1 MERIRLDRFL
11 PTRGGLALAVIGL
24 GIFGAAQTTG
34 AGWLTVLASLIVG
47 TLMVGIIWPI
57 ILIRSISVELS
68 GPDDVVVD
76 RPFPLSVRLD
86 RPEVG
91 LRLEIAELTAASV
104 WVQPPSAGTINVTST
119 KRGVLEYLTVN
130 ISCTAPFDIFSAR
143 RRIRVALPDSIFVA
157 PQPIPM
163 QLPDRLLGGSGGDGV
178 GAGGVGPGEMVR
190 SLREYVPGDAMRMVH
205 WRASARR
212 DHLLVKELEPPERPH
227 LAVIVDVSGADGDHA
242 AGEAAGLIQAAR
254 HRGHPVTLLTVERAG
269 RVVGDVGS
277 VREAGR
283 RLAGAMPGEPPN
295 GPIPDGAQIIR
306 LGQTVEALT

>member
-1 MERIRLDRFL
+1 VERIRLDRFL

>member
-68 GPDDVVVD
+68 SPVDVVVD

-227 LAVIVDVSGADGDHA
+227 LAVIVDVSGAGGDRA

-254 HRGHPVTLLTVERAG
+254 HRGHPVTLLTVEIAG

-283 RLAGAMPGEPPN
+283 RLAGAIPGEPPS
-295 GPIPDGAQIIR
+295 GPYPDGAQIVR
-306 LGQTVEALT
+306 LGPATGALI

>member
-11 PTRGGLALAVIGL
+11 PTRGGLALAMAGL

-47 TLMVGIIWPI
+47 TLLVGIIWPI
-57 ILIRSISVELS
+57 ILIRSTTVDLS
-68 GPDDVVVD
+68 GPIDVVVN
-76 RPFPLSVRLD
+76 RPFPLGVRIG
-86 RPEVG
+86 RPKVG
-91 LRLEIAELTAASV
+91 LRLEIAELTAESV
-104 WVQPPSAGTINVTST
+104 WVQPPSAGTMNVTST
-119 KRGVLEYLTVN
+119 KRGVLEYLTVDV
-130 ISCTAPFDIFSAR
+130 SCSAPFDIFSAK

-157 PQPIPM
+157 PQPVPM
-163 QLPDRLLGGSGGDGV
+163 QLPDRLFGGSGGDGV

-227 LAVIVDVSGADGDHA
+227 LAVIVDVSGADGDRF

-254 HRGHPVTLLTVERAG
+254 HRGHPVTLLTVEKAG
-269 RVVGDVGS
+269 RIVGDVGS

-283 RLAGAMPGEPPN
+283 RLAGAIPGEPPS
-295 GPIPDGAQIIR
+295 GPFPGGAQIVR
-306 LGQTVEALT
+306 LGQATGALI

>member
-1 MERIRLDRFL
+1 MDRMRLDRFL
-11 PTRGGLALAVIGL
+11 PTRGGLALAMIGL

-47 TLMVGIIWPI
+47 TLLVGIIWPI
-57 ILIRSISVELS
+57 ILIRSTTVRLS
-68 GPDDVVVD
+68 GPVDVVVD

-86 RPEVG
+86 RPGVG
-91 LRLEIAELTAASV
+91 LRLEIAELIAESV
-104 WVQPPSAGTINVTST
+104 WVQPPSAGTMNVTST

-130 ISCTAPFDIFSAR
+130 VSCSAPFDILSAK
-143 RRIRVALPDSIFVA
+143 RRIRVALPDSVFVA

-190 SLREYVPGDAMRMVH
+190 SLREYAPGDAMRMVH

-227 LAVIVDVSGADGDHA
+227 LAVIVDVSGADGDRA

-254 HRGHPVTLLTVERAG
+254 HRGHPVTLLTVEKAG
-269 RVVGDVGS
+269 QVVGEVGS

-283 RLAGAMPGEPPN
+283 RLAGAIPGEPPS
-295 GPIPDGAQIIR
+295 GPLPDGAQIVR
-306 LGQTVEALT
+306 LGQAPGALI